1 MKSRAPMAEL
11 AVLYCCMAGMAL
23 LVITL
28 VGLHLAQVIFG

>member
-11 AVLYCCMAGMAL
+11 AVLWFCLGGMAM